1 MAEGSV
7 PSARDEGTSTV
18 PTEDE
23 ATSAPSLLEK
33 LRCPQPAAIARKRK
47 VTVNPPPRGKRRSA
61 GRGNFD
67 PKSVTPAQ
75 RVREFPNEQLSV
87 SAGKLFCQ
95 ACREEVSTKLSV
107 LKGHVKTKKHADSVK
122 RREAKEIRERDIAKS
137 LKAHD
142 KSHPRGET
150 LPTDQ
155 RVYRVKVVTSF
166 LRAGVPLSKLGCFRD
181 ILEEHAYR
189 LTDRHYMSD
198 LVPFILVEEQAKIKQ
213 EIEGKDVSVIFDGTT
228 RLGEAMAVVV
238 RFVSDEWEIEQRLLQ
253 LKMLA
258 KSMTGEEIAREVI
271 SVLSTS
277 YSIGSNHLL
286 AGMRDRASVNNVA
299 MRTIKVLYPHMLDV
313 GCFSHTID
321 HVGEHF
327 NTPVLSSFVSSWVK
341 IFSHS
346 PKARLLWKQQ
356 TGRSMAT
363 YSVTR
368 WWSKWE
374 VMKQLLEQF
383 GDISPFLS
391 SDEDFA
397 SVIKPKLLAILAD
410 PQQSRLLQLELAATI
425 DAGEP
430 FVKAT
435 YRLEGDGPLALECF
449 EVITMVQAS
458 ISSNHHPNVIAVAQQ
473 LSAGNSV
480 AMSQFIQYAQSC
492 IQPGLQYFTA
502 QLGSSLKV
510 PLAAFKA
517 ARLLNP
523 LKVAQMLP
531 AASDVNDLSS
541 FPFVTSTMLLNL
553 KAELPSYIAKA
564 DGVDPSFCH
573 LRWWKNN
580 SSSLPH
586 WSALARQVLL
596 VQPSSAAAERVFSL
610 LTSSFGEQQNSAL
623 QDYVESSI
631 MLQYNKH

>member
-1 MAEGSV
+1 M
-7 PSARDEGTSTV
+7 TV
-18 PTEDE
+18 KPG
-23 ATSAPSLLEK
+23 
-33 LRCPQPAAIARKRK
+33 
-47 VTVNPPPRGKRRSA
+47 PPRGKRRSA

-75 RVREFPNEQLSV
+75 RVREVPDEQLCV
-87 SAGKLFCQ
+87 SAGKLFCK
-95 ACREEVSTKLSV
+95 ACREELSTKLSI
-107 LKGHVKTKKHADSVK
+107 LKGHIKTKKHADGVK
-122 RREAKEIRERDIAKS
+122 RREAKEIRERDIARS

-142 KSHPRGET
+142 ESHPRGET
-150 LPTDQ
+150 LPIDQ
-155 RVYRVKVVTSF
+155 RVYRVKVVTFF
-166 LRAGVPLSKLGCFRD
+166 LRAGVPLSKLESFRD

-189 LTDRHYMSD
+189 LTDRHYTGMSD
-198 LVPFILVEEQAKIKQ
+198 LVPFILTKEQAKIKQ

-228 RLGEAMAVVV
+228 RLGEAMAVVI
-238 RFVSDEWEIEQRLLQ
+238 RFVDNEWKIEQRLLT

-258 KSMTGEEIAREVI
+258 KSMTGEEIARELVSVI
-271 SVLSTS
+271 STS
-277 YSIGSNHLL
+277 FSISSNQLL
-286 AGMRDRASVNNVA
+286 AGMRDRASVNDVA
-299 MRTIKVLYPHMLDV
+299 MRTIKILYPHMVDV

-327 NTPVLSSFVSSWVK
+327 KTPILDSFVSSWVK

-346 PKARLLWKQQ
+346 PKARLLWKEQ

-363 YSVTR
+363 FSVTR

-374 VMKQLLEQF
+374 VIKQLLEQF
-383 GDISPFLS
+383 GDIRLFLS
-391 SDEDFA
+391 SEENFA
-397 SVIKPKLLAILAD
+397 SVLKPKLLAVLENA
-410 PQQSRLLQLELAATI
+410 QQNIMLQLEMAATV

-435 YRLEGDGPLALECF
+435 YHLEGDGPLAFECF
-449 EVITMVQAS
+449 EVITMLQAS
-458 ISSNHHPNVIAVAQQ
+458 ISNNHYPNVIAVARQ
-473 LSAGNSV
+473 LSTGNSTLTV
-480 AMSQFIQYAQSC
+480 SHFTQYAQNC
-492 IQPGLQYFTA
+492 IQPGLQYFTT

-510 PLAAFKA
+510 PLAAFRA

-523 LKVAQMLP
+523 QKVAETLP
-531 AASDVNDLSS
+531 NASAVDELSS
-541 FPFVTSTMLLNL
+541 FPFVTTTMLSNF

-564 DGVDPSFCH
+564 DGIDPTFCR

-610 LTSSFGEQQNSAL
+610 LANSFGDQQNNAL
-623 QDYVESSI
+623 QDYVETSI